1 MKYLK
6 QTIYLLLFAFLF
18 GLPNLSMAQLSTCMG
33 SLDMVPVLGN
43 ASGIPVNAQPL
54 AVVPV
59 SCLTGSFGTID
70 ANAQGGTNPITYN
83 WNTGSNTQTLTNL
96 NVGTYTVNITDATNC
111 TGSASIT
118 LVHQGTVVLN
128 LTGNPLIGCNNP
140 AANLAVQTGF
150 DSYNWSNNA
159 AVVSTTN
166 THSTTT
172 AGTYTVAVTYL
183 NGCNGS
189 SSTTVV
195 VDYSPPTVNINATT
209 TTLDCAGTSTATLT
223 ASGATTYNWLG
234 ATQTVNPTTAA
245 INVNTAGTFSVTA
258 TGINGCTNTATI
270 DVTSVCDEIYEPA
283 DDQCNNIYMSVGTHV
298 QGNTWTILRNA
309 NGRAIAAI
317 NPNGFDMG
325 LVTVQPHLYATPPFF
340 NGEMYLPRYFDF
352 VVQHQPSA
360 TNPVQVR
367 LYFSNADLAAANT
380 AAISA
385 SLLVNPSTRDRLS
398 MVHYNDVNTDC
409 DIFNSTGVF
418 DVHSPATVN
427 DAAYGATTF
436 SLDDTFNSFSEYG
449 AKMPVNLLPVEL
461 LYFRGKVVGNDNV
474 LDWSTA
480 SEKNTAVFILER
492 SNDGSNFMQIGS
504 VRAAGNSSIQR
515 FYQTTDANAP
525 VNAYYRLRILDNDGT
540 YKFSDIIYLER
551 IKGSVS
557 IVNLYP
563 NPTSG
568 TVTVAYETVEANTT
582 VSITLLDAI
591 GQLIT
596 TQKITAAKGI
606 NTLPMDLSN
615 LPSGVY
621 TVVLDA
627 EGSKRIVRKLVK
639 N

>member
-6 QTIYLLLFAFLF
+6 QTIYPLLFAFLF
-18 GLPNLSMAQLSTCMG
+18 GIPKLAVAQLSTCMG

-70 ANAQGGTNPITYN
+70 ANAQGGTSPISYN
-83 WNTGSNTQTLTNL
+83 WNTGSNSQILNNL

-118 LVHQGTVVLN
+118 LVHQGTIALN
-128 LTGNPLIGCNNP
+128 LTGNPLVGCNNA

-150 DSYNWSNNA
+150 DTYNWTDNTSTL
-159 AVVSTTN
+159 STTN

-172 AGTYTVAVTYL
+172 AGIYTVAVTYL

-195 VDYSPPTVNINATT
+195 VDYTPPTLNINATT
-209 TTLDCAGTSTATLT
+209 TTLNCTGTSTATLT

-258 TGINGCTNTATI
+258 TGVNGCTSTATI

-283 DDQCNNIYMSVGTHV
+283 DDQCNNLYMSAGTHV

-325 LVTVQPHLYATPPFF
+325 LVTVQPRLYATPPFF

-352 VVQHQPSA
+352 TVQHQPAA
-360 TNPVQVR
+360 TDPVQVR
-367 LYFSNADLAAANT
+367 LYFSNADLANANNASIT
-380 AAISA
+380 ASI
-385 SLLVNPSTRDRLS
+385 LVNPATRDRLS
-398 MVHYNDVNTDC
+398 MVHYNDINTDC

-418 DVHSPATVN
+418 DIHSPTTVN
-427 DAAYGATTF
+427 DAAYGGTSF
-436 SLDDTFNSFSEYG
+436 SLDDSFNSFSEYG
-449 AKMPVNLLPVEL
+449 AKMPINLLPVEL
-461 LYFRGKVVGNDNV
+461 LYFRGKTSGDDNI
-474 LDWSTA
+474 LDWSTVT
-480 SEKNTAVFILER
+480 EQNTALFILER
-492 SNDGSNFMQIGS
+492 SVDGSSFMQVGS
-504 VRAAGNSSIQR
+504 VRAAGNSSVQR
-515 FYQTTDANAP
+515 FYQTTDEKAP

-540 YKFSDIIYLER
+540 YKFSNIIYLEH

-563 NPTSG
+563 NPTNG
-568 TVTVAYETVEANTT
+568 NVTVAYETVEANTP
-582 VSITLLDAI
+582 VKISLLDAI
-591 GQLIT
+591 GQLIST
-596 TQKITAAKGI
+596 EKIVAAKGI
-606 NTLPMDLSN
+606 NTLPMDLSS
-615 LPSGVY
+615 LPAGVY